1 MGSLDEYKSLG
12 IAGSTDYTDTVLVA
26 ILHNIIIIF
35 LNMRMSCRHVN
46 LCACAILASH
56 SERYTCMTFDRALSF
71 RLGTSDDSR
80 RDEAVQRSVVE
91 RAGERY

>member
-1 MGSLDEYKSLG
+1 MSICAHAQFL
-12 IAGSTDYTDTVLVA
+12 
-26 ILHNIIIIF
+26 LHIH
-35 LNMRMSCRHVN
+35 MHSARDD
-46 LCACAILASH
+46 